1 MLSWED
7 YYKDE
12 APVKKEETNKPEP
25 RLSEVTETKTVQEQ
39 TVQTEMVFRVSCF
52 MTLQYIGRHPKRR

>member
-12 APVKKEETNKPEP
+12 APVKKEETQQPEP
-25 RLSEVTETKTVQEQ
+25 RVAEATGTEPVLEKAVKTKEALS
-39 TVQTEMVFRVSCF
+39 
-52 MTLQYIGRHPKRR
+52 LIHI

>member
-25 RLSEVTETKTVQEQ
+25 RLSEVTRNQNSYKNKL
-39 TVQTEMVFRVSCF
+39 FK
-52 MTLQYIGRHPKRR
+52 LKR

>member
-12 APVKKEETNKPEP
+12 APVKKEETKNPEP
-25 RLSEVTETKTVQEQ
+25 RVAEVTETQTAEVKQSVETEQ
-39 TVQTEMVFRVSCF
+39 AAYARKS
-52 MTLQYIGRHPKRR
+52 RHCY

>member
-12 APVKKEETNKPEP
+12 APVKKDEKKSPEP
-25 RLSEVTETKTVQEQ
+25 RVAEVTGDRKCSSSRKYSSSKSSNT
-39 TVQTEMVFRVSCF
+39 RYRYACN
-52 MTLQYIGRHPKRR
+52 

>member
-12 APVKKEETNKPEP
+12 APVKKEETNNQ
-25 RLSEVTETKTVQEQ
+25 TIEQ
-39 TVQTEMVFRVSCF
+39 STQINQSSSGSINQSIDQK
-52 MTLQYIGRHPKRR
+52 L

>member
-12 APVKKEETNKPEP
+12 APVKKEESKQPEP
-25 RLSEVTETKTVQEQ
+25 RVTEVTETQSVQEL
-39 TVQTEMVFRVSCF
+39 S
-52 MTLQYIGRHPKRR
+52 LIHI

>member
-12 APVKKEETNKPEP
+12 APVKKEETKNPEP
-25 RLSEVTETKTVQEQ
+25 RVAEVTETQTAEVKQSVKLSRLLCQKIKT
-39 TVQTEMVFRVSCF
+39 
-52 MTLQYIGRHPKRR
+52 LLLKI

>member
-12 APVKKEETNKPEP
+12 APVKKEETKQPEP
-25 RLSEVTETKTVQEQ
+25 RAAEVSETEPVQ
-39 TVQTEMVFRVSCF
+39 
-52 MTLQYIGRHPKRR
+52 